1 MKWQNHQIA
10 TGFIVYA
17 ATNDALMVAASILG
31 AVLPDRVE
39 GQPPKESK
47 SYWKWRK
54 NHRTW
59 SHYPPLYFLLLAF
72 AQVAKIYL
80 QSPIAEIFLNLISYV
95 LIGALLHIA
104 EDGICGKVPILS
116 TQKKHGLKLFKVG
129 SFGEYICT
137 GLIVLG
143 CVAFSFSGVLDE
155 EYQIS
160 EKISQF
166 EQIVQIKQIDTET
179 TFERLKGILENF

>member
-47 SYWKWRK
+47 AYWKWRK

-59 SHYPPLYFLLLAF
+59 SHYPPLYFLFLAF
-72 AQVAKIYL
+72 AQVVKMYL

-129 SFGEYICT
+129 SVGEYICT
-137 GLIVLG
+137 GLIVFG

-155 EYQIS
+155 EYKIS
-160 EKISQF
+160 ERISQF
-166 EQIVQIKQIDTET
+166 EQIHRNT
-179 TFERLKGILENF
+179 TFEKLKNILGEI

>member
-17 ATNDALMVAASILG
+17 ATNDALMVAASICG

-47 SYWKWRK
+47 AYWKWRK
-54 NHRTW
+54 SHRTW
-59 SHYPPLYFLLLAF
+59 SHYPPLYLLLLALL
-72 AQVAKIYL
+72 QVAKIYF
-80 QSPIAEIFLNLISYV
+80 QSPVAEIICNLFSYV

-116 TQKKHGLKLFKVG
+116 TKKKHGLKLFKVG
-129 SFGEYICT
+129 SIGEYICT
-137 GLIVLG
+137 GLIVCA
-143 CVAFSFSGVLDE
+143 CVAFSFSDVLNE
-155 EYQIS
+155 EYQLQ
-160 EKISQF
+160 EKFSQF
-166 EQIVQIKQIDTET
+166 ENINTET
-179 TFERLKGILENF
+179 TFERLKEIFGSV

>member
-47 SYWKWRK
+47 AYWKWRK

-72 AQVAKIYL
+72 AQVSKMYL

-116 TQKKHGLKLFKVG
+116 TKKKHGLKLFKVG
-129 SFGEYICT
+129 SAGEYFWAF
-137 GLIVLG
+137 LIVAA
-143 CVAFSFSGVLDE
+143 CVAFSFREILNAEINLHSLTLPEQNFNITEIG
-155 EYQIS
+155 
-160 EKISQF
+160 EK
-166 EQIVQIKQIDTET
+166 
-179 TFERLKGILENF
+179 LKNIFAKLNF

>member
-10 TGFIVYA
+10 TGFIIYA
-17 ATNDALMVAASILG
+17 ATNDALMVAASIMG
-31 AVLPDRVE
+31 AVLPDKVE
-39 GQPPKESK
+39 GNPPKDNNA
-47 SYWKWRK
+47 YWKWRRS
-54 NHRTW
+54 HRTW
-59 SHYPPLYFLLLAF
+59 SHYPPLYFLSLAF
-72 AQVAKIYL
+72 AQVVKIYL
-80 QSPIAEIFLNLISYV
+80 QSPIAEIFLNLISYI

-116 TQKKHGLKLFKVG
+116 TKKKHGLKLFKVG

-155 EYQIS
+155 EYQLR
-160 EKISQF
+160 EKFSQF
-166 EQIVQIKQIDTET
+166 EKIDTET
-179 TFERLKGILENF
+179 TFQRLKNILGEI

>member
-17 ATNDALMVAASILG
+17 ATNDALMVAASIFG

-39 GQPPKESK
+39 GQPPKNDK
-47 SYWKWRK
+47 AYWKWRR
-54 NHRTW
+54 NHRTL
-59 SHYPPLYFLLLAF
+59 SHYPPLYFLMLAL
-72 AQVAKIYL
+72 AQVAKIYYPN
-80 QSPIAEIFLNLISYV
+80 PIAEIFLNILSYT

-116 TQKKHGLKLFKVG
+116 TKKKHGLKLFKVG

-137 GLIVLG
+137 ALIVLG

-155 EYQIS
+155 EYQLR
-160 EKISQF
+160 EKFSQF
-166 EQIVQIKQIDTET
+166 EQMHRDT
-179 TFERLKGILENF
+179 TFEKLKKILGEF